1 MMAEINIPTKTPLKK
16 RGFGIKF
23 DKSNKNDR
31 SNTTDKSKRANQ
43 ISIMTESTLIIIKL
57 NFDNDG

>member
-1 MMAEINIPTKTPLKK
+1 MMAEISIPTKTPLKE

-23 DKSNKNDR
+23 DKSNKTDR